1 MNEQTTRIAIGALI
15 FIALAY
21 LKINDVKAKKRAE
34 EKRNNRELRLRL
46 ALIKAQHCIVCLVTG
61 GGHGAPHHSEV
72 MAEITGALN
81 DDGSDTKNQRAFCA

>member
-1 MNEQTTRIAIGALI
+1 MSEQTTRIAIGALI
-15 FIALAY
+15 FVALAY
-21 LKINDVKAKKRAE
+21 LKVNDVRDKKRAE

-46 ALIKAQHCIVCLVTG
+46 ALIQAQQCIVRLVTG
-61 GGHGAPHHSEV
+61 GENEAPHHSEV